1 MTCSHAIL
9 PMNEAYMPTENS
21 NAILYRIRVAIPVY
35 VYDTFD
41 YTVSAEQYAQAQ
53 IGARVAISFG
63 RQNLVG
69 IITEKV
75 DPNEAFTGQFK
86 LKPITELL
94 DQESILDQQVLTLL
108 TWSAQ
113 YYQFPIGE
121 VMQSALPTLL
131 RQGRA
136 LDILFHLWKIIPH
149 NDPNALLKRSQK
161 QYDAYQVLKLH
172 PHGATENIL
181 NLSGVETSTLKAL
194 EKKGLVECCLEPHD
208 FTPTPVQLAQ
218 VPLTPNEDQK
228 KAIQQILKAQHH
240 YQAFLLDGL
249 TGSGKTEV
257 YLQVM
262 HEVLKQGK
270 QVLVLVPEIGL
281 TPQTVARFKS
291 RFHCDVALLHSG
303 LNDSKR
309 LQAWQHAQTGKASI
323 IIGTRS
329 AIYTPLPH
337 LGLIILDEEHDLSFK
352 QQEGF
357 RYHTR
362 DVALYRGHLQNCPV
376 ILGSATPS
384 IDSYHLVESGKLHLL
399 ELNQRAGIAV
409 LPKMYV
415 VDLKVAKKK
424 HGLSQTLI
432 EQIKHTLERKEQVL
446 IFLNRRGYA
455 PILMCESCGWQA
467 NCPHCDAHF
476 TLHSQPYHHLHCHHC
491 GTINR
496 LPDHCPACQKQSLKT
511 IGAGTAKLEE
521 HLQELFPHHEVI
533 RVDRDSTSRVGSWQK
548 IYDRIQQNKP
558 SILLGTQMLAKGHH
572 FPHVT
577 LVAILDIDAGLLS
590 VDPRA
595 PERTAQLI
603 VQVAGRAGRG
613 EHKGSVYLQS
623 LRPDHPMLTTLIE
636 HDYRTVAKQMLADRK
651 IALLPPYR
659 YAVLV
664 RVESK
669 DRDYSQQFLADIA
682 QELRTIAGD
691 LVDIWGPI
699 PAPMERK
706 AGRYRAHMVILSTDR
721 AKLHFY
727 LRQWWQQVV
736 HLPRQHLLRLSID
749 VDPQEFS

>member
-1 MTCSHAIL
+1 
-9 PMNEAYMPTENS
+9 MPTENS
-21 NAILYRIRVAIPVY
+21 HAPLYRIRVALPVY

-41 YTVSAEQYAQAQ
+41 YTVNAEQYTQAQ
-53 IGARVAISFG
+53 VGARVLVSFG

-69 IITEKV
+69 VMTEKV

-86 LKPITELL
+86 LKAITELL
-94 DQESILDQQVLTLL
+94 DDEPILDSQLLTLL

-121 VMQSALPTLL
+121 VMQSALPGLL

-136 LDILFHLWKIIPH
+136 LDILFHLWKITPH
-149 NDPNALLKRSQK
+149 DDPDALLKRSQK

-172 PHGATENIL
+172 PHGTTENIL
-181 NLSGVETSTLKAL
+181 NLSGVETATLKAL

-208 FTPTPVQLAQ
+208 FTPTTMQLAQ
-218 VPLTPNEDQK
+218 VPLTANVDQK
-228 KAIQQILKAQHH
+228 YAIQQILKAQHH
-240 YQAFLLDGL
+240 YQTFLLDGL

-262 HEVLKQGK
+262 FEVLQQGK

-303 LNDSKR
+303 LNESKR

-329 AIYTPLPH
+329 AIYTPLPK
-337 LGLIILDEEHDLSFK
+337 LGLIILDEEHDLSYK

-357 RYHTR
+357 RYHAR
-362 DVALYRGHLQNCPV
+362 DVALYRGHLQGCPV

-384 IDSYHLVESGKLHLL
+384 TESYHLAELGKLHLL
-399 ELNQRAGIAV
+399 ELNQRAGVAV
-409 LPKMYV
+409 LPKMHII
-415 VDLKVAKKK
+415 DLKIAKKK
-424 HGLSQTLI
+424 HGISQTLI
-432 EQIKHTLERKEQVL
+432 EQIKQTLERKEQVL

-455 PILMCESCGWQA
+455 PILMCESCAWQA

-476 TLHSQPYHHLHCHHC
+476 TLHTQPYAYLHCHHC

-496 LPDHCPACQKQSLKT
+496 LPEHCPECKKQSLKT
-511 IGAGTAKLEE
+511 IGLGTAKLEE
-521 HLQELFPHHEVI
+521 HLHELFPHNEVI

-577 LVAILDIDAGLLS
+577 LVAILDIDSGLLS
-590 VDPRA
+590 VDLRA

-603 VQVAGRAGRG
+603 IQVAGRSGRG
-613 EHKGSVYLQS
+613 EHKGSVYLQT

-636 HDYRTVAKQMLADRK
+636 KDYRAVAKQMLAERK
-651 IALLPPYR
+651 IAMLPPYR
-659 YAVLV
+659 YAALV
-664 RVESK
+664 RVDSK
-669 DRDYSQQFLADIA
+669 DRAYSQQFLAEIA
-682 QELRTIAGD
+682 QQLREMAAD
-691 LVDIWGPI
+691 LIEIWGPI

-706 AGRYRAHMVILSTDR
+706 AGRYRAHMVILSADR

-727 LRQWWQQVV
+727 LRQWWQHVV
-736 HLPRQHLLRLSID
+736 HLPRQHQLRLSID

>member
-1 MTCSHAIL
+1 
-9 PMNEAYMPTENS
+9 MNEAYMLNQNS
-21 NAILYRIRVAIPVY
+21 TALLYRVRVALPVF
-35 VYDTFD
+35 VYDSFD
-41 YTVSAEQYAQAQ
+41 YTLSAEQYAQAQ
-53 IGARVAISFG
+53 VGARVAVSFG

-69 IITEKV
+69 IITEKI
-75 DPNEAFTGQFK
+75 DPNETFTGQFK
-86 LKPITELL
+86 LKAITELL
-94 DQESILDQQVLTLL
+94 DNEPILDSQLLRLL

-121 VMQSALPTLL
+121 VMQTALPTLL
-131 RQGRA
+131 RQGRG
-136 LDILFHLWKIIPH
+136 LDILFQHWQIIAHDNPE
-149 NDPNALLKRSQK
+149 ALLKRSIK
-161 QYDAYQVLKLH
+161 QFDAYQVLKLH
-172 PHGATENIL
+172 PHGATENVL
-181 NLSGVETSTLKAL
+181 NLSGVETATLKAL
-194 EKKGLVECCLEPHD
+194 EKKGLLECRLEQHD
-208 FTPTPVQLAQ
+208 FSPSTVQLAQ
-218 VPLTPNEDQK
+218 VPLIPNPDQK
-228 KAIQQILKAQHH
+228 HAIQQILKAQQH

-262 HEVLKQGK
+262 YEVLKQGK

-309 LQAWQHAQTGKASI
+309 LQAWQHAQKGKASI

-337 LGLIILDEEHDLSFK
+337 LGLIILDEEHDLSYK

-357 RYHTR
+357 RYHAR
-362 DVALYRGHLQNCPV
+362 DIALYRGHLHHCPV

-384 IDSYHLVESGKLHLL
+384 IESYHLVELGKLHLL
-399 ELNQRAGIAV
+399 ELNQRAGAAV
-409 LPKMYV
+409 LPKMQLI
-415 VDLKVAKKK
+415 DLKIAKKK
-424 HGLSQTLI
+424 HGMSQTLI
-432 EQIKHTLERKEQVL
+432 NHIKHTLERKEQVL

-455 PILMCESCGWQA
+455 PILLCESCGWQA
-467 NCPHCDAHF
+467 DCPHCDAHF
-476 TLHSQPYHHLHCHHC
+476 TLHAQPYAHLHCHHC
-491 GTINR
+491 GSIHR
-496 LPDHCPACQKQSLKT
+496 LPEQCPACQKPSLKT
-511 IGAGTAKLEE
+511 LGAGTAKLEE
-521 HLQELFPHHEVI
+521 HLQELFPHFDVI

-558 SILLGTQMLAKGHH
+558 NILLGTQMLAKGHH

-590 VDPRA
+590 VDIRA

-613 EHKGSVYLQS
+613 EHKGTVYLQS
-623 LRPDHPMLTTLIE
+623 HRPEHPMLNTLIN
-636 HDYRTVAKQMLADRK
+636 HDYRTVAKQMLAERK

-659 YAVLV
+659 YTVLV
-664 RVESK
+664 RVDSK
-669 DRDYSQQFLADIA
+669 DRSYSQQFLADIA
-682 QELRTIAGD
+682 QQLRTMAAETI
-691 LVDIWGPI
+691 DIWGPI

-706 AGRYRAHMVILSTDR
+706 AGRYRAHMVILSSDR

-727 LRQWWQQVV
+727 LRQWWQHVL
-736 HLPRQHLLRLSID
+736 HLPRQHQLRLSID

>member
-1 MTCSHAIL
+1 
-9 PMNEAYMPTENS
+9 MPNQNS

-35 VYDTFD
+35 IYDTFD
-41 YTVSAEQYAQAQ
+41 YTLSAEQYPQAQ
-53 IGARVAISFG
+53 VGARVAVSFG
-63 RQNLVG
+63 RQNLIG
-69 IITEKV
+69 IITEKL

-86 LKPITELL
+86 LKAITELL
-94 DQESILDQQVLTLL
+94 DNEAILDQKVLTLL
-108 TWSAQ
+108 KWSAQ

-121 VMQSALPTLL
+121 VIQSALPTLL

-136 LDILFHLWKIIPH
+136 LDILFHQWKVIPH
-149 NDPNALLKRSQK
+149 DDPNGLLKRSQK
-161 QYDAYQVLKLH
+161 QYDAYQILKLH
-172 PHGATENIL
+172 PHGTTENIL
-181 NLSGVETSTLKAL
+181 NLSGVETTTLKAL
-194 EKKGLVECCLEPHD
+194 EKKGLVQCQLEPHD
-208 FTPTPVQLAQ
+208 FTPMPVQLAQ
-218 VPLTPNEDQK
+218 MPLTANPDQK
-228 KAIQQILKAQHH
+228 QAIQQILKSLHH

-262 HEVLKQGK
+262 YEVLKQGK

-281 TPQTVARFKS
+281 TPQTVARFKF

-323 IIGTRS
+323 VIGTRS
-329 AIYTPLPH
+329 AIYTPLPR
-337 LGLIILDEEHDLSFK
+337 LGLIILDEEHDLSYK

-357 RYHTR
+357 RYHAR
-362 DVALYRGHLQNCPV
+362 DVALYRGHLQQCPV

-399 ELNQRAGIAV
+399 ELNQRAGVAR
-409 LPKMYV
+409 LPKMHV
-415 VDLKVAKKK
+415 IDLKVAKKQ
-424 HGLSQTLI
+424 HGISQPLI
-432 EQIKHTLERKEQVL
+432 EQIRQTLERKEQVL

-455 PILMCESCGWQA
+455 PVLICESCGWQA

-476 TLHSQPYHHLHCHHC
+476 TVHSQPYHYLHCHHC
-491 GTINR
+491 GTIHR
-496 LPDHCPACQKQSLKT
+496 LPEHCPECQQHTLKSL
-511 IGAGTAKLEE
+511 GAGTAKVEE
-521 HLQELFPHHEVI
+521 HLNELFPHHDVI

-558 SILLGTQMLAKGHH
+558 TILLGTQMLAKGHH

-590 VDPRA
+590 VDIRA

-613 EHKGSVYLQS
+613 EHKGNVYLQS

-636 HDYRTVAKQMLADRK
+636 HDYRTVAKHMLAERK

-669 DRDYSQQFLADIA
+669 DREYSQQFLSKIA
-682 QELRTIAGD
+682 QQFRAMATD
-691 LVDIWGPI
+691 SVDIWGPI

-706 AGRYRAHMVILSTDR
+706 AGRYRAHMVILSADR

-736 HLPRQHLLRLSID
+736 HLPRQHQLRLSID

>member
-1 MTCSHAIL
+1 
-9 PMNEAYMPTENS
+9 MPNQNS
-21 NAILYRIRVAIPVY
+21 SAVVYRIRVAIPVY
-35 VYDTFD
+35 IYDTFD
-41 YTVSAEQYAQAQ
+41 YTLSAEQYPQAQ
-53 IGARVAISFG
+53 VGARVAVSFG
-63 RQNLVG
+63 RQNLIG
-69 IITEKV
+69 IITEKL

-86 LKPITELL
+86 LKAITELL
-94 DQESILDQQVLTLL
+94 DNEAILDQKVLTLL

-121 VMQSALPTLL
+121 VIQSALPTLL

-136 LDILFHLWKIIPH
+136 LDILFHQWKVIPH
-149 NDPNALLKRSQK
+149 DDPNGLLKRSQK
-161 QYDAYQVLKLH
+161 QYDAYQILKLH
-172 PHGATENIL
+172 PHGTTENIL
-181 NLSGVETSTLKAL
+181 NLSGVETATLKAL
-194 EKKGLVECCLEPHD
+194 EKKGLVQCQLEPHD
-208 FTPTPVQLAQ
+208 FTPMPVQLAQ
-218 VPLTPNEDQK
+218 MPLTANPDQK
-228 KAIQQILKAQHH
+228 QAIEQILKSLHH

-262 HEVLKQGK
+262 YEVLKQGK

-323 IIGTRS
+323 VIGTRS

-337 LGLIILDEEHDLSFK
+337 LGLIILDEEHDLSYK

-357 RYHTR
+357 RYHAR
-362 DVALYRGHLQNCPV
+362 DVALYRGHLQQCPV

-399 ELNQRAGIAV
+399 ELSQRAGVAS
-409 LPKMYV
+409 LPRMYV
-415 VDLKVAKKK
+415 IDLKVAKKQ
-424 HGLSQTLI
+424 HGISQILI
-432 EQIKHTLERKEQVL
+432 EQIRQTLERKEQVL

-455 PILMCESCGWQA
+455 PVLICESCGWQA

-476 TLHSQPYHHLHCHHC
+476 TVHSQPYHYLHCHHC
-491 GTINR
+491 GTIHR
-496 LPDHCPACQKQSLKT
+496 LPEHCPECQQHTLKSL
-511 IGAGTAKLEE
+511 GAGTAKVEE
-521 HLQELFPHHEVI
+521 HLNELFPHHDVI

-558 SILLGTQMLAKGHH
+558 TILLGTQMLAKGHH

-590 VDPRA
+590 VDIRA

-613 EHKGSVYLQS
+613 EHKGNVYLQS

-636 HDYRTVAKQMLADRK
+636 HDYRTVAKQMLAERK

-659 YAVLV
+659 YAALV

-669 DRDYSQQFLADIA
+669 DREYSQQFLSEIA
-682 QELRTIAGD
+682 QQFRAMATD
-691 LVDIWGPI
+691 SVDIWGPI

-706 AGRYRAHMVILSTDR
+706 AGRYRAHMVILSADR

-736 HLPRQHLLRLSID
+736 HLPRQHQLRLSID

>member
-1 MTCSHAIL
+1 
-9 PMNEAYMPTENS
+9 MPTENS
-21 NAILYRIRVAIPVY
+21 HAPLYRIRVALPVY

-41 YTVSAEQYAQAQ
+41 YTVNAEQYTQAQ
-53 IGARVAISFG
+53 VGARVLVSFG

-69 IITEKV
+69 VMTEKV

-86 LKPITELL
+86 LKAITELL
-94 DQESILDQQVLTLL
+94 DDEPILDSQLLTLL

-121 VMQSALPTLL
+121 VMQSALPGLL

-136 LDILFHLWKIIPH
+136 LDILFHLWKITPH
-149 NDPNALLKRSQK
+149 DDPDTLLKRSQK

-172 PHGATENIL
+172 PHGTTENIL
-181 NLSGVETSTLKAL
+181 NLSGVETATLKAL

-208 FTPTPVQLAQ
+208 FTPTTVQLAQ
-218 VPLTPNEDQK
+218 VPLTANVDQK
-228 KAIQQILKAQHH
+228 YAIQQILKAQHH
-240 YQAFLLDGL
+240 YQTFLLDGL

-262 HEVLKQGK
+262 FEVLQQGK

-303 LNDSKR
+303 LNESKR

-329 AIYTPLPH
+329 AIYTPLPK
-337 LGLIILDEEHDLSFK
+337 LGLIILDEEHDLSYK

-357 RYHTR
+357 RYHAR
-362 DVALYRGHLQNCPV
+362 DVALYRGHLQGCPV

-384 IDSYHLVESGKLHLL
+384 TESYHLAELGKLHLL
-399 ELNQRAGIAV
+399 ELNQRAGVAV
-409 LPKMYV
+409 LPKMHII
-415 VDLKVAKKK
+415 DLKIAKKK
-424 HGLSQTLI
+424 HGISQTLI
-432 EQIKHTLERKEQVL
+432 EQIKQTLERKEQVL

-455 PILMCESCGWQA
+455 PILMCESCAWQA

-476 TLHSQPYHHLHCHHC
+476 TLHTQPYAYLHCHHC

-496 LPDHCPACQKQSLKT
+496 LPEHCPECKKQSLKT
-511 IGAGTAKLEE
+511 IGLGTAKLEE
-521 HLQELFPHHEVI
+521 HLHELFPHNEVI

-577 LVAILDIDAGLLS
+577 LVAILDIDSGLLS
-590 VDPRA
+590 VDLRA

-603 VQVAGRAGRG
+603 IQVAGRSGRG
-613 EHKGSVYLQS
+613 EHKGSVYLQT

-636 HDYRTVAKQMLADRK
+636 KDYRAVAKQMLAERK
-651 IALLPPYR
+651 IAMLPPYR
-659 YAVLV
+659 YAALV
-664 RVESK
+664 RVDSK
-669 DRDYSQQFLADIA
+669 DRAYSQQYLAEIA
-682 QELRTIAGD
+682 QQLREMAAD
-691 LVDIWGPI
+691 LIDIWGPI

-706 AGRYRAHMVILSTDR
+706 AGRYRAHMVILSADR

-727 LRQWWQQVV
+727 LRQWWQHVV
-736 HLPRQHLLRLSID
+736 HLPRQHQLRLSID

>member
-1 MTCSHAIL
+1 
-9 PMNEAYMPTENS
+9 MPNQNS
-21 NAILYRIRVAIPVY
+21 SAVVYRIRVAIPVY
-35 VYDTFD
+35 IYDTFD
-41 YTVSAEQYAQAQ
+41 YTLSAEQYPQAQ
-53 IGARVAISFG
+53 VGARVAVSFG
-63 RQNLVG
+63 RQNLIG
-69 IITEKV
+69 IITEKL

-86 LKPITELL
+86 LKAITELL
-94 DQESILDQQVLTLL
+94 DNEAILDQKVLTLL

-121 VMQSALPTLL
+121 VIQSALPTLL

-136 LDILFHLWKIIPH
+136 LDILFHQWKVIPH
-149 NDPNALLKRSQK
+149 DDPNGLLKRSQK
-161 QYDAYQVLKLH
+161 QYNAYQILKLH
-172 PHGATENIL
+172 PHGTTENIL
-181 NLSGVETSTLKAL
+181 NLSGVETATLKAL
-194 EKKGLVECCLEPHD
+194 EKKGLVQCQLEPHD
-208 FTPTPVQLAQ
+208 FTPMPVQLAQ
-218 VPLTPNEDQK
+218 TPLTANPDQK
-228 KAIQQILKAQHH
+228 QAIEQILKSLHH

-262 HEVLKQGK
+262 YEVLKQGK

-323 IIGTRS
+323 VIGTRS
-329 AIYTPLPH
+329 AIYTPLPR
-337 LGLIILDEEHDLSFK
+337 LGLIILDEEHDLSYK

-357 RYHTR
+357 RYHAR
-362 DVALYRGHLQNCPV
+362 DVALYRGHLQQCPV

-399 ELNQRAGIAV
+399 ELNQRAGFAS
-409 LPKMYV
+409 LPKMHV
-415 VDLKVAKKK
+415 IDLKVAKKQ
-424 HGLSQTLI
+424 HGISQPLI
-432 EQIKHTLERKEQVL
+432 EQIRQTLERKEQVL

-455 PILMCESCGWQA
+455 PVLICESCGWQA

-476 TLHSQPYHHLHCHHC
+476 TVHSQPYHYLHCHHC
-491 GTINR
+491 GTIHR
-496 LPDHCPACQKQSLKT
+496 LPEHCPECQQHTLKSL
-511 IGAGTAKLEE
+511 GAGTAKVEE
-521 HLQELFPHHEVI
+521 HLNELFPHHDVI

-558 SILLGTQMLAKGHH
+558 TILLGTQMLAKGHH

-590 VDPRA
+590 VDIRA

-613 EHKGSVYLQS
+613 EHKGNVYLQS

-636 HDYRTVAKQMLADRK
+636 HDYRTVAKHMLAERK

-659 YAVLV
+659 YAALV

-669 DRDYSQQFLADIA
+669 DREYSQQFLSEIA
-682 QELRTIAGD
+682 QQFRAMAVDII
-691 LVDIWGPI
+691 DIWGPI

-706 AGRYRAHMVILSTDR
+706 AGRYRAHMVILSADR

-736 HLPRQHLLRLSID
+736 HLPRQHQLRLSID